1 MINNRIN
8 QLFSEI
14 SFYLEK
20 EANENAAYAILN
32 SIECLA
38 SKFRL
43 DQDCEAK
50 TFQYRWEEIKPKLKE
65 LALTTDFEKYGHQI
79 EQRLEEVLEPEKW
92 QDRLNSRKNG
102 IEKEI
107 ERATE
112 FFVIMTMKNRAS
124 V

>member
-1 MINNRIN
+1 MINNHIN
-8 QLFSEI
+8 QLFTEI
-14 SFYLEK
+14 SFYLQK
-20 EANENAAYAILN
+20 EANENAAYTVLN

-65 LALTTDFEKYGHQI
+65 LALTSDFEKYSKEI
-79 EQRLEEVLEPEKW
+79 EQRFEEVLEPEKW